1 MSDETKSGWS
11 FGPASL
17 RFADMNRWIWIGCLA
32 VAGAQGAE
40 PEAFDRLT
48 YHAKPKALAEGAV
61 VTDWPRFLG
70 PKDDASSPEKPLL
83 KDWPPGGPKK
93 VWEVAMGEGYTSP
106 ALAGDRCVIFHAVE
120 GREMIECLHR
130 ETGKRFWVFDYPIEY
145 RDRYGFAEGP
155 RASPVIADGVVVT
168 LGVTSR
174 VHALELE
181 TGKLLWDIDLRQ
193 RYRVPQD
200 FFGAGSSPLILDGKV
215 IVNVGG
221 KAAAFD
227 ESDSRKER
235 SEKLA
240 SKGVSVAAFDLT
252 NGEEKWQVE
261 DEWGASYAS
270 PIPAVL
276 HGRTKVLVY
285 AGGES
290 DPAVGGLLCIDPASG
305 ELHDRFPW
313 RDEEYI
319 QATGTSPV
327 VIPGKNRAFITT
339 CYPKGRPLGGVMV
352 EYDESFR
359 AKEVWKSDRISV
371 HWMNPVYK
379 DGFLYAIDGERENNS
394 RLVCVNADTG
404 EEVWEEVLTWE
415 DRELGAM
422 QGRSGA
428 MKLGILRASLLCTG
442 DTFLCLGE
450 VGSLMRLR
458 LSPEGCEIEQQAQLF
473 YALNTWSLPAL
484 SHGLLYVRQE
494 SEDLLRQSGPRMV
507 CYDLRGE

>member
-1 MSDETKSGWS
+1 M
-11 FGPASL
+11 
-17 RFADMNRWIWIGCLA
+17 IVIG
-32 VAGAQGAE
+32 VAGTLAAE
-40 PEAFDRLT
+40 PEEFDRLT
-48 YHAKPKALAEGAV
+48 FHGSAKPLAEGAV

-70 PKDDASSPEKPLL
+70 PENDASSPEEPLL

-106 ALAGDRCVIFHAVE
+106 AIVGTRCVIFHAMDS
-120 GREMIECLHR
+120 RETIECLDR
-130 ETGKRFWVFDYPIEY
+130 ETGRRFWIFDYPIEY
-145 RDRYGFAEGP
+145 RDRYGFGEGP
-155 RASPVIADGVVVT
+155 RASPVISDGVVVT
-168 LGVTSR
+168 LGVTSK

-181 TGKLLWDIDLRQ
+181 TGKMLWEIDLRE
-193 RYRVPQD
+193 RYHVPQD
-200 FFGAGSSPLILDGKV
+200 FFGAGSSALILDGRV

-221 KAAAFD
+221 KAAAFV

-235 SEKLA
+235 AEKLA
-240 SKGVSVAAFDLT
+240 APGVCVAAFDLRS
-252 NGEEKWQVE
+252 GEEKWRIE

-270 PIPAVL
+270 PMPAFL
-276 HGRTKVLVY
+276 HGQTKVLVY

-290 DPAVGGLLCIDPASG
+290 DPAVGGLLCIDPESG

-327 VIPGKNRAFITT
+327 VIPDKNRAFITT

-352 EYDESFR
+352 EYDEAFKGR
-359 AKEVWKSDRISV
+359 EVWKSDAFAV

-379 DGFLYAIDGERENNS
+379 DGFLYGIDGERENNS

-404 EEVWEEVLTWE
+404 GEIWEEVLTW
-415 DRELGAM
+415 DDTELGAM
-422 QGRSGA
+422 QGRPGA
-428 MKLGILRASLLCTG
+428 MQLGILRASLLRTG
-442 DTFLCLGE
+442 DSFLCLGE
-450 VGSLMRLR
+450 VGTLMRLN

-494 SEDLLRQSGPRMV
+494 SEDFGRKSGPRIL
-507 CYDLRGE
+507 CYDLRPE